1 MINWIGKWYKKQ
13 EILLNNTNYVND
25 AKVLAMLEG
34 LKKALKISITQV
46 PPGIFICLYNLGL
59 VCNAGYM
66 PESSNQKFIA
76 ISNNLQKA
84 GLKQVKNCKLMN
96 FEPCKNWWK
105 QIGLSRGKTICK
117 NSTIT
122 RAWQTQFL
130 LSAEQKPKKTKN
142 NDCLL
147 KWQERNCFR
156 AV

>member
-34 LKKALKISITQV
+34 LKKVLKISITQV

-66 PESSNQKFIA
+66 PESSNQKFVA

-96 FEPCKNWWK
+96 FEPCKN
-105 QIGLSRGKTICK
+105 
-117 NSTIT
+117 
-122 RAWQTQFL
+122 
-130 LSAEQKPKKTKN
+130 
-142 NDCLL
+142 
-147 KWQERNCFR
+147 
-156 AV
+156 